1 MRCPAA
7 HVWKCARGPQW
18 PASRSM
24 RSLRRSVSPI
34 SFTPFGRGKDG
45 LSRSRTTLAI
55 STSWPSLASS
65 AAVVNVVRIVP
76 PTA

>member
-34 SFTPFGRGKDG
+34 SFTPFGRGNEG
-45 LSRSRTTLAI
+45 LSRWRTTLAI
-55 STSWPSLASS
+55 STSWCLASS